1 MKKGGCEMQ
10 NPKPKRCELQI
21 KAANRDGR
29 WIYKK
34 SMLDPDLQGRP
45 ACRTALVDIE
55 KHKQAEQEQDALKTH
70 NRHTRKPESLGGLA
84 GGIAHNFNNIL
95 QAILG
100 NAELA
105 LINSPQDSPAKD
117 YLTSIM
123 KQSQRAGELCRQM
136 LAYAGKGNLMIQPL
150 DVSALVA
157 EMIPLLKGSISGK
170 AALHYRFANNLPSIN
185 GDATQIRQLIMNLVI
200 NAFEAIGEK
209 EGLVSLTV
217 DTQGGKQPFFP
228 GMLPMENLAES
239 KFVVVEVRDTGCG
252 MNPVIRDRI
261 FEPFY
266 TTKFTGHG
274 LGLAA
279 AAGIAQAHGGDI
291 RVYSRPGRGS
301 SFSVFL
307 PVA

>member
-1 MKKGGCEMQ
+1 
-10 NPKPKRCELQI
+10 
-21 KAANRDGR
+21 
-29 WIYKK
+29 
-34 SMLDPDLQGRP
+34 
-45 ACRTALVDIE
+45 VDIE
-55 KHKQAEQEQDALKTH
+55 KHKQAEQEQDALKTQ
-70 NRHTRKPESLGGLA
+70 NRHPPKPESLGVLA

-117 YLTSIM
+117 YLTSIITE
-123 KQSQRAGELCRQM
+123 SQRAGELCRQM

-150 DVSALVA
+150 DVSELVA

-185 GDATQIRQLIMNLVI
+185 GDAAQIRQLIMNLVI
-200 NAFEAIGEK
+200 NALEAVGEK
-209 EGLVSLTV
+209 EGVVSLTV
-217 DTQGGKQPFFP
+217 DTQGGKQPFLP
-228 GMLPMENLAES
+228 EMLPMENLAES
-239 KFVVVEVRDTGCG
+239 KYVVVEVRDTGCG

-266 TTKFTGHG
+266 TTKFTGQG

-279 AAGIAQAHGGDI
+279 AAGIVQAHGGDI

-301 SFSVFL
+301 TFTVFL
-307 PVA
+307 PAA